1 MIPAFNDY
9 GCLPE
14 GIYDCTMDEAAQR
27 FGVFQSSDRR
37 PQLWDK
43 FIEFMREAES
53 CGLIDAVL
61 LNGSFVTAE
70 NEPNDI
76 DLVVIISSGHDFSAE
91 FQPSEYNVLSKREVH
106 RRFGFDLLV
115 ARSGS
120 EEYRRYLEFF
130 QQVRL
135 EPGRKKGILRI
146 WLR

>member
-27 FGVFQSSDRR
+27 FGVFQISDRR

-43 FIEFMREAES
+43 FIEFMREAEL
-53 CGLIDAVL
+53 CELIDAVL

-76 DLVVIISSGHDFSAE
+76 DLVVVVSSDHDFSAE
-91 FQPSEYNVLSKREVH
+91 FQPSEYSVLSKRQVH

-115 ARSGS
+115 AAPS
-120 EEYRRYLEFF
+120 RRNTD
-130 QQVRL
+130 VT
-135 EPGRKKGILRI
+135 
-146 WLR
+146 

>member
-1 MIPAFNDY
+1 MIPLFNEH

-14 GIYDCTMDEAAQR
+14 GIYDCTMEEAAQR
-27 FGVFQSSDRR
+27 FGDFQSSDRR

-43 FIEFMREAES
+43 FIEFMREAKS
-53 CGLIDAVL
+53 CGFIDAVL
-61 LNGSFVTAE
+61 LDGSFVTAE
-70 NEPNDI
+70 NAPNDI
-76 DLVVIISSGHDFSAE
+76 DLVVVVSSDHDFSAD
-91 FQPSEYNVLSKREVH
+91 FQPSEYSVLSKRQVH

-115 ARSGS
+115 ARSES

>member
-1 MIPAFNDY
+1 MIPAFDDY

-14 GIYDCTMDEAAQR
+14 GIYDCTMVEAAQR
-27 FGVFQSSDRR
+27 FGVFQTSDRR

-43 FIEFMREAES
+43 FIEFMREAKS

-61 LNGSFVTAE
+61 LNGSFVTGE

-76 DLVVIISSGHDFSAE
+76 DLVVVVSSDHDFSAE
-91 FQPSEYNVLSKREVH
+91 FQPGEYNVLSKRQVH

-115 ARSGS
+115 ARSES

-135 EPGRKKGILRI
+135 EPGRKKGIVRI

>member
-1 MIPAFNDY
+1 MIPAFNEH

-27 FGVFQSSDRR
+27 FGVFQSSARR

-53 CGLIDAVL
+53 CELIDAVL

-76 DLVVIISSGHDFSAE
+76 DLVVIVSSDHDFSAE
-91 FQPSEYNVLSKREVH
+91 FQPSEYNVLSKRQVH

-115 ARSGS
+115 ARSES

-135 EPGRKKGILRI
+135 EPGRKRGY
-146 WLR
+146 

>member
-1 MIPAFNDY
+1 MIPAFNEH

-14 GIYDCTMDEAAQR
+14 GIHDCTMEETAQR

-76 DLVVIISSGHDFSAE
+76 DLVVVVSLDHDFSAE
-91 FQPSEYNVLSKREVH
+91 FQPNEYNLLSKREVH

-115 ARSGS
+115 ARSES
-120 EEYRRYLEFF
+120 EEYRRSLEFF
-130 QQVRL
+130 
-135 EPGRKKGILRI
+135 
-146 WLR
+146 

>member
-1 MIPAFNDY
+1 
-9 GCLPE
+9 
-14 GIYDCTMDEAAQR
+14 
-27 FGVFQSSDRR
+27 
-37 PQLWDK
+37 
-43 FIEFMREAES
+43 
-53 CGLIDAVL
+53 L

-76 DLVVIISSGHDFSAE
+76 DLVVVVSLDHDFSVE
-91 FQPSEYNVLSKREVH
+91 FQPNEYNLLSKREVH

-115 ARSGS
+115 GRSES

-135 EPGRKKGILRI
+135 EPERKKGILRI

>member
-1 MIPAFNDY
+1 MIPAFNEH

-14 GIYDCTMDEAAQR
+14 GIHDCTMEETAQR

-53 CGLIDAVL
+53 CGLMDAVL

-76 DLVVIISSGHDFSAE
+76 DLVVVVSLDHDFSAE
-91 FQPSEYNVLSKREVH
+91 FQPNEYNLLSKREVH

-115 ARSGS
+115 ARSES
-120 EEYRRYLEFF
+120 EEYRRSLEFF
-130 QQVRL
+130 
-135 EPGRKKGILRI
+135 
-146 WLR
+146 

>member
-1 MIPAFNDY
+1 MIPAFNEH

-27 FGVFQSSDRR
+27 FGVFQSGDRR

-43 FIEFMREAES
+43 VIEFMREAES

-76 DLVVIISSGHDFSAE
+76 DFVVVVSSDHDFSAE
-91 FQPSEYNVLSKREVH
+91 FQPSEYNVLSKRQVH

-115 ARSGS
+115 ARSES